1 MMVMMMMMMTALH
14 DEPVLVRNIS
24 LLKNSREIFFS
35 RNQAFLLFRD
45 FVQVHPCLRPED
57 DCSIDY
63 SQICKE
69 LLHDILP
76 FYSKVKYTYLKIQ
89 YLISLI

>member
-1 MMVMMMMMMTALH
+1 MMMVMMMALH

-45 FVQVHPCLRPED
+45 FGQVHPCLRPED

-69 LLHDILP
+69 LLHDILA

-89 YLISLI
+89 YLISWI

>member
-1 MMVMMMMMMTALH
+1 MMMVMMMALH

-45 FVQVHPCLRPED
+45 FGQVHPCLRPED

-76 FYSKVKYTYLKIQ
+76 FYSKVKIQ
-89 YLISLI
+89 YLILWI

>member
-1 MMVMMMMMMTALH
+1 MVMMMMVLH

-45 FVQVHPCLRPED
+45 FVQVHPCLRPD

-69 LLHDILP
+69 LLHDIL
-76 FYSKVKYTYLKIQ
+76 FKSEVYIFENSIFDIMDLT
-89 YLISLI
+89 